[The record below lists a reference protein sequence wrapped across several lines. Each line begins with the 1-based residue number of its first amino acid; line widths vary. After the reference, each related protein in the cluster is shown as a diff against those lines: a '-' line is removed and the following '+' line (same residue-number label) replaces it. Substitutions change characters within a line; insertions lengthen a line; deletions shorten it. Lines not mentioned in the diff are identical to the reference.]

1 MMTRRQF
8 YLLKLMEECNEVAQ
22 RAAKQIQ
29 FGIDESQGSKA
40 SPSEHKVPGTN
51 GERLRSEIVD
61 LLAVIDILIDID
73 EVPWLA
79 PWELL
84 AAKNAKRQKIDKYL
98 QYSERLDRVRKEG
111 PPQGLGPADHYIE
124 PKIELDKQSSI

>member
-51 GERLRSEIVD
+51 GERLRGEIVD
-61 LLAVIDILIDID
+61 LLAVIDILIDIN

-79 PWELL
+79 PWELM
-84 AAKNAKRQKIDKYL
+84 AEKCAKRQKIDKYL
-98 QYSERLDRVRKEG
+98 QYSEKLRKVARE
-111 PPQGLGPADHYIE
+111 PHPKGLTPSDFYIQPE
-124 PKIELDKQSSI
+124 KELDNQSRI